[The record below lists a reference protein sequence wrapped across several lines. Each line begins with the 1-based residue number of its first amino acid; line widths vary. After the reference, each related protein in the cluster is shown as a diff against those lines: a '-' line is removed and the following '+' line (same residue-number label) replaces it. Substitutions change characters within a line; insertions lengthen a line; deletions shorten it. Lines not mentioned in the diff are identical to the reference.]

1 MKYDL
6 TQKMYDTKVPMI
18 RRIGEMA
25 KQNLKPED
33 RFISF
38 SGGMPAPAALP
49 VEMVQKYSKEVLEEE
64 GVPILQYG
72 PHSGYEPLK
81 AEIRKF
87 INKKELIAKDDD
99 EILITYGSSE
109 GLYLMANAF
118 INPGDTV
125 IVEDP
130 TYLNALNVFDM
141 HGAKII
147 GVPVEDDGVDIV
159 ALEEVMKKGAKF
171 FYTIPTFGNP
181 TGITMSREKRKAVYE
196 LAQKY
201 QIPVLEDNPY
211 GYLRFSGEG
220 IETIKSYDTQGAV
233 VYAGTMSKIIS
244 PGMRLGFLCMNKE
257 LYQKMLALKGNG
269 AGANV
274 NWSQYTIAKILQ
286 NVDIDAHIERVARLY
301 AEKAKLMLDKM
312 EECFHPLVKFTKPEG
327 GMFIWVTLP
336 AGIKSL
342 PFCEEAAKELHIS
355 IVPGSGFCVNN
366 PDECTSMR
374 FNFTLS
380 SEEEIIYGIEK
391 IGELTYKYC
400 K

>member
-196 LAQKY
+196 LAPKY

-269 AGANV
+269 TGANV

-286 NVDIDAHIERVARLY
+286 NVDIDVHIERVARLY

-336 AGIKSL
+336 TGIKSL

>member
-1 MKYDL
+1 M
-6 TQKMYDTKVPMI
+6 
-18 RRIGEMA
+18 
-25 KQNLKPED
+25 
-33 RFISF
+33 
-38 SGGMPAPAALP
+38 
-49 VEMVQKYSKEVLEEE
+49 EEE

-196 LAQKY
+196 LAQ
-201 QIPVLEDNPY
+201 N
-211 GYLRFSGEG
+211 
-220 IETIKSYDTQGAV
+220 IK
-233 VYAGTMSKIIS
+233 
-244 PGMRLGFLCMNKE
+244 FLCWKTIHMDICVSAVKE
-257 LYQKMLALKGNG
+257 
-269 AGANV
+269 
-274 NWSQYTIAKILQ
+274 
-286 NVDIDAHIERVARLY
+286 
-301 AEKAKLMLDKM
+301 
-312 EECFHPLVKFTKPEG
+312 
-327 GMFIWVTLP
+327 
-336 AGIKSL
+336 
-342 PFCEEAAKELHIS
+342 
-355 IVPGSGFCVNN
+355 
-366 PDECTSMR
+366 
-374 FNFTLS
+374 
-380 SEEEIIYGIEK
+380 
-391 IGELTYKYC
+391 
-400 K
+400 

>member
-1 MKYDL
+1 MKYEL
-6 TQKMYDTKVPMI
+6 TQKMYETKVPMI
-18 RRIGEMA
+18 RKIGEMA
-25 KQNLKPED
+25 KQGLKPGD

-49 VEMVQKYSKEVLEEE
+49 VEMVQKYSKEVLEED

-72 PHSGYEPLK
+72 PHSGYEPLL

-87 INKKELIAKDDD
+87 INKKELIAKEDD

-130 TYLNALNVFDM
+130 TYLNALNVYDL
-141 HGAKII
+141 HGARLV
-147 GVPVEDDGVDIV
+147 GVPVEEDGVDIT
-159 ALEEVMKKGAKF
+159 ALEEAMKKGAKF

-196 LAQKY
+196 LANKY
-201 QIPVLEDNPY
+201 QVPVLEDNPY
-211 GYLRFSGEG
+211 GYLRFSGEE

-244 PGMRLGFLCMNKE
+244 PGMRLGYLCMNKE
-257 LYQKMLALKGNG
+257 LYQKMLMLKGNA

-274 NWSQYTIAKILQ
+274 NWSQYTIARILR
-286 NVDIDAHIERVARLY
+286 NVDMDAHIAKVTQLY
-301 AEKAKLMLDKM
+301 AGKAKLMLDKM
-312 EECFHPLVKFTKPEG
+312 EECFHPSVKFTRPEG

-336 AGIKSL
+336 SGIRSL
-342 PFCEEAAKELHIS
+342 PFCEEAANELHIS
-355 IVPGSGFCVNN
+355 IVPGSGFCVNE

-380 SEEEIIYGIEK
+380 SEEDIIYGIEK
-391 IGELTYKYC
+391 VGELTYKYC
-400 K
+400 S

>member
-1 MKYDL
+1 MILLFDFWRKEYTDMKYDL

-286 NVDIDAHIERVARLY
+286 NVDIDVHIERVARILCR
-301 AEKAKLMLDKM
+301 KGKTD
-312 EECFHPLVKFTKPEG
+312 
-327 GMFIWVTLP
+327 VTVQP
-336 AGIKSL
+336 
-342 PFCEEAAKELHIS
+342 
-355 IVPGSGFCVNN
+355 SG
-366 PDECTSMR
+366 
-374 FNFTLS
+374 
-380 SEEEIIYGIEK
+380 
-391 IGELTYKYC
+391 
-400 K
+400 